1 MAILTTVYT
10 VLSSTSTP
18 VSSSQ
23 GFRSNSK
30 GNSIILSSL
39 IALLIDE
46 AAYKV
51 IEVWFAFVVS
61 PESNSNKGVI
71 GFS

>member
-1 MAILTTVYT
+1 MAVLTTVYT

-18 VSSSQ
+18 VLSCQ
-23 GFRSNSK
+23 GFGSDSK
-30 GNSIILSSL
+30 GNSIILSSMT
-39 IALLIDE
+39 ALLIDE

-51 IEVWFAFVVS
+51 IEVRFAFAVG
-61 PESNSNKGVI
+61 PEGNSNKEVI